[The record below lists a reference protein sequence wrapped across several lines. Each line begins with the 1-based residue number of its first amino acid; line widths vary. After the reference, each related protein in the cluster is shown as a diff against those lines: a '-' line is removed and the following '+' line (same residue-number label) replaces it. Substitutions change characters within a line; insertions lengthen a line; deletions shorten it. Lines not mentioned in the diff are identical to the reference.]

1 MQMCC
6 IMFST
11 LFEPLQKIL
20 TLVII
25 FYLFIM
31 KIRLRSLLRSI
42 YSQYICNYEN
52 NFIVNGP
59 MVVVLIFSACMYFYG
74 ADIQDFF
81 IPYLSL

>member
-1 MQMCC
+1 MCC

-11 LFEPLQKIL
+11 LFESLQKNL
-20 TLVII
+20 TLVTI

-31 KIRLRSLLRSI
+31 KIRLRSLLQFV

-52 NFIVNGP
+52 NYIVNGL
-59 MVVVLIFSACMYFYG
+59 MVVVLILSACLYFYG
-74 ADIQDFF
+74 ANIQDFL